1 MRQFTATKAQRLK
14 LKARIGLTGATNTGK
29 TYTALRIAAGLLVS
43 EGYVTEDGKPDWSKI
58 AVIDTERDRSLFYAN
73 DGTIGEFLHIHFEP
87 PYDPKSYIDAVTYAE
102 SLGVQVCII
111 DSLSHAWNGTGGVL
125 EIVSELT
132 EKSKSK
138 NQFNAGW
145 GGKEGGTAL
154 QNSMV
159 NEILSTKMHTICTF
173 RQKMEYVQEKDEMSG
188 RTIIRKVGTK
198 AVQRDDLEYE
208 FDITLK
214 LDNDHS
220 AEIIKNTV
228 KFLGDKEESLPMI
241 TEEFGK
247 LLGDYLN
254 SGIDVEEYQKV
265 QKEQIRNNIKA
276 LGTQFPPLYE
286 YFKTSNPGKTLD
298 DLSLDELKALQKTFN
313 NMLG

>member
-1 MRQFTATKAQRLK
+1 MSRQFVASKAQRLK
-14 LKARIGLTGATNTGK
+14 LKARIGLTGSTNTGK

-43 EGYVTEDGKPDWSKI
+43 EGFTVDGMPDWSKV
-58 AVIDTERDRSLFYAN
+58 AVIDTERNRSLFYAN
-73 DGTIGEFLHIHFEP
+73 DGTIGGFTHIPFEP
-87 PYDPKSYIDAVTYAE
+87 PYDPQSYIDAVKYAE
-102 SLGVQVCII
+102 SLDIQVCII

-145 GGKEGGTAL
+145 GGKEGGTAI
-154 QNSMV
+154 QNNMV
-159 NEILSTKMHTICTF
+159 DHILSSKMHIICTF
-173 RQKMEYVQEKDEMSG
+173 RQKTEYVQERDEVQG
-188 RTIIRKVGTK
+188 RTRIVKLGTK

-228 KFLGDKEESLPMI
+228 KFLGDKETVLPMI

-254 SGIDVEEYQKV
+254 SGIDIEVYRKE
-265 QKEQIRNNIKA
+265 QKEAVINNIKA
-276 LGTQFPPLYE
+276 LANLYPPLFQ
-286 YFKTSNPGKTLD
+286 YFKESYPDKQLN
-298 DLSLDELKALQKTFN
+298 DLSLEELKALQKTFN
-313 NMLG
+313 SMVG